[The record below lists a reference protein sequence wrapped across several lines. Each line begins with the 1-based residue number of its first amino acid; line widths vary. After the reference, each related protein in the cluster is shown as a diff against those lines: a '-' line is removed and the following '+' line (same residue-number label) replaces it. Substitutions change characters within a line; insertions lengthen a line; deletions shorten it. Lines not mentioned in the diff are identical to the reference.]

1 MLSVWLFFVK
11 LVLCPHPAYQPLA
24 LVSTPLAIC
33 CNLVI
38 VLSRTCATSRQEAAA
53 WGQHLGPKRRSE
65 EEEAVVPASLQ
76 RSQAS
81 AHRRLP
87 AFIHLKSKI
96 EGNRDK
102 CTLCTEEITTNA
114 ALKRAKERNKL
125 FIWYLLGGKRTE
137 DVLCRNRRTA
147 FLLVISWKSNI
158 LRGNYG
164 NNLNVQLLC

>member
-1 MLSVWLFFVK
+1 MVIFCCWFCVPILLTSVLHQSPPFSH
-11 LVLCPHPAYQPLA
+11 VLYPSNCFIPNLCNVSPRSSIMGPA
-24 LVSTPLAIC
+24 
-33 CNLVI
+33 
-38 VLSRTCATSRQEAAA
+38 
-53 WGQHLGPKRRSE
+53 LGAQKTSE
-65 EEEAVVPASLQ
+65 EEEAVVPALLQ

-87 AFIHLKSKI
+87 AFIHLKNKI

-125 FIWYLLGGKRTE
+125 FISYLLGGKRTE

>member
-1 MLSVWLFFVK
+1 MSPSCLPASCTSLHPFSHMLYPSNCFIPN
-11 LVLCPHPAYQPLA
+11 LCNISPR
-24 LVSTPLAIC
+24 S
-33 CNLVI
+33 
-38 VLSRTCATSRQEAAA
+38 SS
-53 WGQHLGPKRRSE
+53 LGPKRRSE

-87 AFIHLKSKI
+87 AFIHLKNKI

-125 FIWYLLGGKRTE
+125 FISYLLGGKRTE
-137 DVLCRNRRTA
+137 DVLCRNIRTA